1 MISQTLSI
9 MLNSYLVNPYTSP
22 NIGQYHHT
30 FFVEDFQLYFMND
43 FDDVLEHNEYML
55 PKIDSFSYRDS
66 TNWNN
71 IKLFTN

>member
-9 MLNSYLVNPYTSP
+9 MLNSYLENPYTSP
-22 NIGQYHHT
+22 NIGQYHHI

-43 FDDVLEHNEYML
+43 FDDVLEHNGYML

-66 TNWNN
+66 TN
-71 IKLFTN
+71 